1 MTGMV
6 KNMRKVNLLRII
18 TGITA
23 VAFII
28 IGAAQSGYHDTLM
41 KAITVCLEC
50 IGIG

>member
-1 MTGMV
+1 MM
-6 KNMRKVNLLRII
+6 KNIKKINLLRLI
-18 TGITA
+18 TGISA
-23 VAFII
+23 VAFIV